1 MQCLE
6 HSHIISTL
14 RHISGKRQSGRTGT
28 YHGNLDTVLL
38 RDLRNRDITAL
49 TFVISGETLQ
59 VANGT
64 ASLLIF
70 KWIHLLSHCFPADRH
85 DRKQRAEHLSLSG
98 LSGLQEFPT
107 LDILDKSRYID
118 IYRTS
123 LHTSRIRT
131 IQTAL
136 GLLHGLFF
144 CQA

>member
-59 VANGT
+59 VANGNRFLTHFQMDTLALALFLLRTDTT
-64 ASLLIF
+64 ANSGQSTCLF
-70 KWIHLLSHCFPADRH
+70 
-85 DRKQRAEHLSLSG
+85 QG

-118 IYRTS
+118 NLPDIPAYK
-123 LHTSRIRT
+123 
-131 IQTAL
+131 
-136 GLLHGLFF
+136 
-144 CQA
+144 